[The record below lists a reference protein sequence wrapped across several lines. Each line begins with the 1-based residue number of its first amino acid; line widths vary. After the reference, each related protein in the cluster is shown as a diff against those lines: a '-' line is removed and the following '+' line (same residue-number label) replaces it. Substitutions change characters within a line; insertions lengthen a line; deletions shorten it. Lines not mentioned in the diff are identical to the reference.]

1 MSNLKHVE
9 NDVMF
14 EDEINKLGNKLVII
28 DFYATWCGPCKTI
41 TPHFT
46 SLAHKHPTVTF
57 LKVDVDKCRN
67 TAAKHNITAM
77 PTFVIIQNKMK
88 VQTLQGGNISNMT
101 IIEDKIN
108 QLSARD
114 NDEESLIPGYIDLN
128 DFISKNNC
136 ECLNSSDKN
145 SFLNCLKNDSS
156 FLESDC
162 DEQLILNIT
171 FNQPIRL
178 HSLLVKGP
186 IENGPKII
194 KLFINQT
201 HTLDFDKAL
210 SGESIQT
217 LEIAQKDLTEGNPL
231 SLKYVKFQNVQN
243 ISLFVQSNQN
253 DEETTRINYISFIG
267 LPVSHTNMADFKRV
281 W

>member
-57 LKVDVDKCRN
+57 LKVDVDKCR
-67 TAAKHNITAM
+67 
-77 PTFVIIQNKMK
+77 

-281 W
+281 AGSKGEVHVGM